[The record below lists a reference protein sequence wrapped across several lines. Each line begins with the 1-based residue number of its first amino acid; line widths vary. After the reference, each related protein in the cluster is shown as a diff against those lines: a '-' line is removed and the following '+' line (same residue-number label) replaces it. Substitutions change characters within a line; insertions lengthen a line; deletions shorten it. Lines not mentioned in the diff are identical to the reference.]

1 MAMTLRLPAEL
12 ESQLREVAEEERR
25 SMHQTAVL
33 AVETYLSQRET
44 AEIMADPDALRDLA
58 EAREAV
64 LRGDVVRGT
73 EAVRDLLGSHHA
85 S

>member
-12 ESQLREVAEEERR
+12 ESALREVAEEERR
-25 SMHQTAVL
+25 SLHQTVVL

-44 AEIMADPDALRDLA
+44 AEILADPDALRDLA
-58 EAREAV
+58 EAREEV
-64 LRGDVVRGT
+64 LRGDVVHGA
-73 EAVRDLLGSHHA
+73 EGVRALLRSHHA